1 MKTYFLFPKLLW
13 QKLFASFE
21 QVEFK
26 RGNYLIKAGDYSSN
40 LFVIES
46 GLIRQYGW
54 SRKGEFTQWIG
65 TANHFVTDLASF
77 ISTFLLHGVFNVSVI
92 VICTDYPN
100 QITKRWKMRSLSG
113 TNLNTT
119 PIYCF
124 GLGDESRNAQS
135 YPR

>member
-46 GLIRQYGW
+46 GLIRQYDW
-54 SRKGEFTQWIG
+54 SKKDEFTHWIG
-65 TANHFVTDLASF
+65 TANHFVTDLAYF
-77 ISTFLLHGVFNVSVI
+77 IFDIPSTWNFQCISNCCMYRLSKSDYKKMEDEIVEWNKFKYHSNILL
-92 VICTDYPN
+92 
-100 QITKRWKMRSLSG
+100 RSWG
-113 TNLNTT
+113 
-119 PIYCF
+119 
-124 GLGDESRNAQS
+124 
-135 YPR
+135 